1 MTPKLVGAFT
11 VSATA
16 VGAVTTA
23 HEQQKTGG
31 IHPVARTKALLP
43 RAIAWR
49 TGVLGALAVLI
60 IMSQTGPAS
69 SQQPQPQQPR
79 PQQRQQPER
88 PPPDALKGFIAPLPP
103 DQPTGIDRRER
114 RCFARPSCPTGYRTF
129 CVNPVGASVSC
140 CHQWRTCE
148 VIIR

>member
-1 MTPKLVGAFT
+1 MNPKLFRAIGAI
-11 VSATA
+11 A
-16 VGAVTTA
+16 VGAATMA
-23 HEQQKTGG
+23 HAQQKKGG
-31 IHPVARTKALLP
+31 AHPSARALLP

-79 PQQRQQPER
+79 PQERQQPQR
-88 PPPDALKGFIAPLPP
+88 PQPDALKGFIAPLPP
-103 DQPTGIDRRER
+103 DQPTGIDPRER